1 MFRMLRRAFIFVLI
15 AGFGLSLGFA
25 TVAKAAPAFASG
37 SGTCH
42 ELPRDGSDEPAKSE
56 AEPCACT
63 WTCMKRCAPAP
74 MFVAAS
80 FGSHERPTVRRGLER
95 DSAVVLTF
103 AATAP
108 FRPPRS
114 SLVS

>member
-1 MFRMLRRAFIFVLI
+1 MLRVLRRAFIFALI

-25 TVAKAAPAFASG
+25 TVAKAAPAFASD
-37 SGTCH
+37 SRTCH
-42 ELPRDGSDEPAKSE
+42 ELPRDGSEEPAKSD

-74 MFVAAS
+74 MFVAAFFNS
-80 FGSHERPTVRRGLER
+80 QERPMVRRGIER
-95 DSAVVLTF
+95 DSAFVLAF
-103 AATAP
+103 AGAAP